1 MTAYELTPFDGRKSF
16 YGKATVHPQ
25 PDGVTI
31 LRSYDTPVMAYDG
44 ATGELFQADG
54 YPAEFASVTTLR
66 HMNAFSKTMTDTPR
80 GKWDCAKLPYKD
92 LTAYNIAR

>member
-1 MTAYELTPFDGRKSF
+1 MAHYELTPVDGRKSF

-25 PDGVTI
+25 PDGLTV
-31 LRSYDTPVMAYDG
+31 LRSYNTPVMAFDH

-66 HMNAFSKTMTDTPR
+66 HMNAFSVTLTDTPR
-80 GKWDCAKLPYKD
+80 GKRDWPSRD
-92 LTAYNIAR
+92 LTRYDITR